1 MAKIVGVKEAHQR
14 LATLIRTAEAGQQ
27 IVITR
32 DGTPAAVLVGVR
44 EYNSLMA
51 TLEEMADPGAL
62 RALREAEADAK
73 AGRVYSYE
81 EVFGR
86 PAPRALRKRG
96 R

>member
-1 MAKIVGVKEAHQR
+1 MAKVVGVKEAHQQ
-14 LATLIRTAEAGQQ
+14 LARLIRSAEDGQQ

-32 DGTPAAVLVGVR
+32 DGIPSAVLLGAR

-62 RALREAEADAK
+62 RALREAQTDAK

-81 EVFGR
+81 EVFGHSPLR
-86 PAPRALRKRG
+86 DARKR

>member
-1 MAKIVGVKEAHQR
+1 MAKVVGVKEAHQH
-14 LATLIRTAEAGQQ
+14 LARLIRSAEDGQQ

-32 DGTPAAVLVGVR
+32 DGVPSAVLLGAQ

-62 RALREAEADAK
+62 RALREAQDDVK

-81 EVFGR
+81 EAFGHLPLR
-86 PAPRALRKRG
+86 ESRKR

>member
-1 MAKIVGVKEAHQR
+1 VHLGERGVPS
-14 LATLIRTAEAGQQ
+14 ISAG
-27 IVITR
+27 
-32 DGTPAAVLVGVR
+32 AVLPRRLRGLGLGGGLSPLASEGR
-44 EYNSLMA
+44 GTGNCLMA